1 MLVSH
6 LQGGFG
12 AVQEHFADRAL
23 SLPTEPKPSSST
35 EPISQAPVHSE
46 RSPVKL
52 SPDQIS
58 NLHDSKNSGHSMSLQ
73 VGSDFLTYLAEL

>member
-6 LQGGFG
+6 LRGGFG

-23 SLPTEPKPSSST
+23 SLPTEPKLNILQS
-35 EPISQAPVHSE
+35 PVHSE

-58 NLHDSKNSGHSMSLQ
+58 NLHDSKNSGHSMSL
-73 VGSDFLTYLAEL
+73 